1 MSKTM
6 LEVCRCRFTAALV
19 AATAI
24 AVVLSAGAARAGVIS
39 GPILSSPDDGYQYSG
54 LGFTATVSSTLT
66 SFSFRNQ
73 GLADTVVLA
82 DPLGNILDSVATPS
96 GNSSYTATVS
106 WSLAAGAQYYLLQ
119 TTYNNALFWG
129 WSAAAPSDA
138 EIALTDTGDFSLTSP
153 ASANFSWGGG
163 SSENGTTWWADFTN
177 ITTSPAGGSTTPE
190 PASFTLVLPFAVAV
204 LLRARRK
211 GLVRNE

>member
-1 MSKTM
+1 
-6 LEVCRCRFTAALV
+6 
-19 AATAI
+19 
-24 AVVLSAGAARAGVIS
+24 
-39 GPILSSPDDGYQYSG
+39 
-54 LGFTATVSSTLT
+54 
-66 SFSFRNQ
+66 
-73 GLADTVVLA
+73 
-82 DPLGNILDSVATPS
+82 
-96 GNSSYTATVS
+96 
-106 WSLAAGAQYYLLQ
+106 LAAGAPYYLLQ